1 MTKELTEYLPN
12 DLLEKY
18 GIYIGFFAV
27 FVFFCFMSPNFLSQ
41 RNVFNIIVQSS
52 VIAIIAIGETIVIS
66 TGGIDLSVGSVVAL
80 VSVALGLMLI
90 SPLPIFLAVSFSILL
105 GTAVG
110 LVNGLIISYGNMPS
124 FIVTL
129 GMMSIAKGA
138 ALMLNGGQPVASLPM
153 GFDKIA
159 TTDIFG
165 VPIFVVYVIVAYS
178 IMFIILNKHKLGRYI
193 YAIGDNEAAARL
205 SGINVK
211 KIRTTSFVFG
221 VLFAGIGAVML
232 TARLNYATPLSGSGF
247 ELDAIAAAV
256 IGGTALSG
264 GKGSIV
270 GTVVGALL
278 LGTLKNGLT
287 LMNVSS
293 FFQQVI
299 IGTVIILAVFV
310 DKLRSQ

>member
-1 MTKELTEYLPN
+1 MFTTLKESLPN
-12 DLLEKY
+12 NLLEKY
-18 GIYIGFFAV
+18 GIYIGFLGIFA
-27 FVFFCFMSPNFLSQ
+27 FFCITSPNFLSQ

-66 TGGIDLSVGSVVAL
+66 TGEIDLSVGSVVAL
-80 VSVALGLMLI
+80 VSVALGLMLV
-90 SPLPIFLAVSFSILL
+90 SPMPIFLAVGLSILL

-110 LVNGLIISYGNMPS
+110 LINGLIISYGKMPS

-138 ALMLNGGQPVASLPM
+138 ALMLNDGQPVASLPR
-153 GFDKIA
+153 GFGKIA

-165 VPIFVVYVIVAYS
+165 APIFILYVLIAYL
-178 IMFIILNKHKLGRYI
+178 IMFVVLNKHRLGRYI
-193 YAIGDNEAAARL
+193 YAIGDNQVAARL
-205 SGINVK
+205 SGISVK
-211 KIRTTSFVFG
+211 RIKTAAFVFG
-221 VLFAGIGAVML
+221 GFFAGIGGVML

-299 IGTVIILAVFV
+299 IGSVIILAVFV
-310 DKLRSQ
+310 DKLRS